1 MRAKLS
7 NLPTSTWLLLMIPAV
22 LAAYPLA
29 RIVVPEI
36 LNAVVPQV
44 VRTVLSVM

>member
-1 MRAKLS
+1 MKAKLS

-22 LAAYPLA
+22 LAAYPIA
-29 RIVVPEI
+29 KAIVPEV
-36 LNAVVPQV
+36 LRAVVPQV